1 MEIRRLLTIEDQV
14 LFHGGVPVEPATR
27 KVAAIAV
34 IANPFAGRHTK
45 DLQPLIDSGAELGRI
60 LAERIVKVLGADRVQ
75 SYGKACIVG
84 VDGEIE
90 HSAALMHPTF
100 GKPVR
105 EAMGGGAAVIPS
117 TKKIGGP
124 GTRID
129 IPFFYKDAALVFDY
143 FDAMEV
149 GLPDAPRADEILLAL
164 AMADGPRCHARVPGL
179 SKQDAIGEDG
189 MR

>member
-1 MEIRRLLTIEDQV
+1 MAQ
-14 LFHGGVPVEPATR
+14 
-27 KVAAIAV
+27 
-34 IANPFAGRHTK
+34 
-45 DLQPLIDSGAELGRI
+45 
-60 LAERIVKVLGADRVQ
+60 
-75 SYGKACIVG
+75 GKACIVG

>member
-14 LFHGGVPVEPATR
+14 LIHGGEPVEPATR

-34 IANPFAGRHTK
+34 IANPFAGRHVD
-45 DLQPLIDSGAELGRI
+45 DLQPLIDTGAELGGI
-60 LAERIVKVLGADRVQ
+60 LAERIVKVLGPGRVQ
-75 SYGKACIVG
+75 GYGKACIVG

-105 EAMGGGAAVIPS
+105 EAMGGGAAIIPS
-117 TKKIGGP
+117 TKKMGGP
-124 GTRID
+124 GSRID
-129 IPFFYKDAALVFDY
+129 IPVFYKDAALVFDY
-143 FDAMEV
+143 LDSMEV
-149 GLPDAPRADEILLAL
+149 GLTDAPRADEILLAL
-164 AMADGPRCHARVPGL
+164 AMTDGPRYHARMPGL
-179 SKQDAIGEDG
+179 QTKDVVGEDG